1 MIKCPKCD
9 TIYPLNTLFCSECGE
24 YLSASGRTTTAIRF
38 SDPDSDGVPSGAAE
52 DAQPAQPEQ
61 TEEIDGTDSGDAVM
75 LLIGE
80 TLQRITVP
88 LKNDLLLGRL
98 DPINN
103 NYPDVNL
110 AAYGGMEHGV
120 SRRHARIL
128 FTNGTLE
135 IEDLGSVNGSTLNG
149 APLTPYLARPLVSGD
164 VVQLGKLTIKIIF

>member
-9 TIYPLNTLFCSECGE
+9 AIYPLNTLFCSECGE
-24 YLSASGRTTTAIRF
+24 YLSTKGRTTTAIRF
-38 SDPDSDGVPSGAAE
+38 SDAADDETSCAPEDGAQAACTDE
-52 DAQPAQPEQ
+52 AGL
-61 TEEIDGTDSGDAVM
+61 TESSESVT

-80 TLQRITVP
+80 TPQRMTVP

-110 AAYGGMEHGV
+110 APYGAMDQGV

-128 FTNGTLE
+128 YNDGSLE

-149 APLTPYLARPLVSGD
+149 TPLTPYSARPLVSGD
-164 VVQLGKLTIKIIF
+164 VLQLGKLTIKIIF

>member
-9 TIYPLNTLFCSECGE
+9 AIYPLNTLFCSECGE
-24 YLSASGRTTTAIRF
+24 YLSTQGRTTTAIRF
-38 SDPDSDGVPSGAAE
+38 ADATDDETPCTPDDYAQDACADQSELTESGE
-52 DAQPAQPEQ
+52 SV
-61 TEEIDGTDSGDAVM
+61 T

-80 TLQRITVP
+80 TPQRITVP

-110 AAYGGMEHGV
+110 AAYGGMDQGV

-128 FTNGTLE
+128 YNDGSLQ

-149 APLTPYLARPLVSGD
+149 IPLTPYAAHPLVSGD
-164 VVQLGKLTIKIIF
+164 VLQVGKLSIKIIF